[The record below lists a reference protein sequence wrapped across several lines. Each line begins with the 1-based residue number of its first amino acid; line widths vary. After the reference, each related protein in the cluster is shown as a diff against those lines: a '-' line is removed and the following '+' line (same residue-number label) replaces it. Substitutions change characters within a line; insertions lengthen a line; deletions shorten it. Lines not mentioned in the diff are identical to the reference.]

1 MFFSLGLILLAGLTF
16 GWICKKIGLPPLVGM
31 IGAGILI
38 GPYGLGLL
46 DESTLAIGADLRKI
60 ALLVILAR
68 AGLNLNLADLK
79 KCGLPAVLMCFV
91 PATFEIIGTI
101 LLAPMI
107 LGLSWIEAALLGSVL
122 AAVSPAVVVPRMIR
136 LIQEGYGT
144 KEAIPQLILAGAS
157 MDDIYV
163 IVLFSVFSTM
173 AAGGSFEAGRLLE
186 IPISIVLGLVV
197 GVLCGYL
204 MGMFYAKVKVRDTI
218 SVIQFYAITFL
229 LVALENVLTGMVPFS
244 SLLAVMTFAFILK
257 HQAANQAAII
267 LKTSDAMWVVAEV
280 FLFVLVGAVVNVN
293 YAFASGLQALLLLV
307 LVMAFRMVGVW
318 LCVLPSKMAFK
329 SRLFCMIAYTPKA
342 TVQAAIGAIP
352 LAMGLA
358 CGQTILTLAVLSIL
372 VTAPLGAFAIDHLY
386 PKLLSKEQPTRS

>member
-1 MFFSLGLILLAGLTF
+1 MFFSLGLILLAGLAF

-31 IGAGILI
+31 IAAGILI
-38 GPYGLGLL
+38 GPYGLNFL
-46 DESTLAIGADLRKI
+46 DETTLAIGGDLRKI
-60 ALLVILAR
+60 ALLVILSR

-79 KCGLPAVLMCFV
+79 KCGLPAILMCFI
-91 PATFEIIGTI
+91 PATFEIVGTI

-107 LGLSWIEAALLGSVL
+107 LGLNWIEAALLGSVL

-136 LIQEGYGT
+136 LINEGYGV
-144 KEAIPQLILAGAS
+144 KEAIPQLILAGSS

-163 IVLFSVFSTM
+163 IVLFTVFSTM
-173 AAGGSFEAGRLLE
+173 AAGGGFEAARLME
-186 IPISIVLGLVV
+186 IPISIVLGLIM
-197 GVLCGYL
+197 GLTCGYL
-204 MGMFYAKVKVRDTI
+204 LGRFYSKVKVRDEI
-218 SVIQFYAITFL
+218 CVIQFYAVTFL
-229 LVALENVLTGMVPFS
+229 LVALENTLTGIVPFS

-257 HQAANQAAII
+257 RQAPKQAAVI
-267 LKTSDAMWVVAEV
+267 LRTSDAMWIVAEV

-293 YAFASGLQALLLLV
+293 YAFASGLQAFLLLV
-307 LVMAFRMVGVW
+307 LVMAFRMAGVW
-318 LCVLPSKMAFK
+318 ISVFPSRMALK

-386 PKLLSKEQPTRS
+386 RELLGH